1 MGGRPRGCEP
11 VRDRDQAIPGAEV
24 VPRGRLCK
32 ELLKV
37 KITSSSF
44 KRIRKIKSDYKKK
57 AIWSG
62 IIEIEKV
69 YVNTRLNHEV

>member
-1 MGGRPRGCEP
+1 M
-11 VRDRDQAIPGAEV
+11 
-24 VPRGRLCK
+24 
-32 ELLKV
+32 KV